1 MLNSWDTD
9 LYDKDS
15 MLVHSLGN
23 LTLLPVDLNS
33 SAGNKSFQ
41 EKLLYYKC
49 VAEEDQDKLNAI
61 ENKAKTL
68 GITMNE
74 STLKLLTKCN
84 YSHHIKPIS
93 VMDYYD
99 SWKADLVKA
108 RTNAMID
115 IIWNK
120 LMSWLQG

>member
-1 MLNSWDTD
+1 MNILIGGAWPYANG
-9 LYDKDS
+9 
-15 MLVHSLGN
+15 SLHIGHIAA
-23 LTLLPVDLNS
+23 LLPGDIIARYYRQKGDNV
-33 SAGNKSFQ
+33 
-41 EKLLYYKC
+41 LYVSGSDC
-49 VAEEDQDKLNAI
+49 HGTPI
-61 ENKAKTL
+61 SIKAKSL

-74 STLKLLTKCN
+74 STLELLTKCN

-120 LMSWLQG
+120 LMSWLQD

>member
-1 MLNSWDTD
+1 
-9 LYDKDS
+9 
-15 MLVHSLGN
+15 
-23 LTLLPVDLNS
+23 
-33 SAGNKSFQ
+33 
-41 EKLLYYKC
+41 
-49 VAEEDQDKLNAI
+49 
-61 ENKAKTL
+61 
-68 GITMNE
+68 MNE
-74 STLKLLTKCN
+74 STLELLTKCN

-120 LMSWLQG
+120 LMSWLQD